1 MLDLSKRIFYIP
13 AFVYLFVFAI
23 VPFALTFYIAGL
35 LNDPGSYSAL
45 LSLPHLSQVVS
56 NTIIFAGGTAVFATL
71 LGTVLAILVDSRV
84 RGKRILSLMAY
95 LPYMIPFTASAL
107 IWTTIYDPLYG
118 PLDYFLSA
126 IGLAKVDWL
135 GNLSIQIFSATI
147 VSVWTAIPLAFLI
160 ILAGLSSVPKQVKE
174 AAMVDGMGA
183 FDYYGTQALPMAKGA
198 ILTAFLITL
207 ILAFGNFDLPYILNG
222 GLSYSMATLPFIVW
236 FYVFFQGFYAQGES
250 VAIILAAMVSIFAVL
265 LIKVNTGRGRA
276 RARRRIPIPR
286 IPNRLFEA
294 VIYVVSAATLI
305 FEAFPVYWM
314 FLVAFRSQTLDFV
327 TPPIIVPTKVITDSF
342 LSTAVQAEPY
352 LITTFAVAAV
362 TMVVTVFIAAPAAYS
377 ISRHGRRWLL
387 YLSIYLYSLPS
398 TTFVFGVYSILS
410 GTIFKGTILGGFNLI
425 NSWFA
430 LFLVYPVFTIPFTI
444 WTLSNFYDS
453 LPRHFEEAAMVD
465 GYSPIRSFYEIVMP
479 LARPGL
485 FATALISFI
494 ISWHLLLFPL
504 VLSQT
509 PYNYNF
515 PPTGSFTVTQFA
527 ANFDPQSLGVS
538 IGYDIWTQ
546 LASAGIILSIPVIL
560 LSLYTQSYLLKG
572 LYSGGT
578 KG

>member
-13 AFVYLFVFAI
+13 AFAYLFVFAI
-23 VPFALTFYIAGL
+23 VPFALTFYFAGII
-35 LNDPGSYSAL
+35 NDPGSVSTL
-45 LSLPHLSQVVS
+45 FTLPHLTQVVS
-56 NTIIFAGGTAVFATL
+56 NTVIFAGGTAVFATL
-71 LGTVLAILVDSRV
+71 LGTVLAILVDSRA
-84 RGKRILSLMAY
+84 RGKRILSLLSY

-118 PLDYFLSA
+118 PLDYILSA
-126 IGLAKVDWL
+126 LGLAKVDWL
-135 GNLSIQIFSATI
+135 GNLSIQIYSATI
-147 VSVWTAIPLAFLI
+147 VSIWTAIPLAFLI

-174 AAMVDGMGA
+174 AAVVDGMGT

-207 ILAFGNFDLPYILNG
+207 IIAFGNFDLPYILNG

-236 FYVFFQGFYAQGES
+236 FYIFFQGFISQGE
-250 VAIILAAMVSIFAVL
+250 AAGIILAALVSVLAVL
-265 LIKVNTGRGRA
+265 LIRVNTGKGGP
-276 RARRRIPIPR
+276 RRRIPIPR
-286 IPNRLFEA
+286 IPNRLFAA
-294 VIYVVSAATLI
+294 VIYVVSAVTLV

-314 FLVAFRSQTLDFV
+314 FLVAFRPQSLDFV
-327 TPPIIVPTKVITDSF
+327 TPPVIVPTKIITDAF
-342 LSTAVQAEPY
+342 LTTAVQAEPY
-352 LITTFAVAAV
+352 LITTFVVAVV
-362 TMVVTVFIAAPAAYS
+362 SMVVTVFIAAPAAYS
-377 ISRHGRRWLL
+377 VSRHGRKWLL

-410 GTIFKGTILGGFNLI
+410 GTVFKGTILGGFNLI
-425 NSWFA
+425 NSWFG

-444 WTLSNFYDS
+444 WTMSNFYDS
-453 LPRHFEEAAMVD
+453 LPRHFEEAAQVD
-465 GYSPIRSFYEIVMP
+465 GYSPIKSFYEIVMP

-509 PYNYNF
+509 PYNFNF

-527 ANFDPQSLGVS
+527 ANFDPQSLGAS
-538 IGYDIWTQ
+538 IGYNIWVQ

>member
-13 AFVYLFVFAI
+13 AVVYLFVFAL
-23 VPFALTFYIAGL
+23 VPFALTFYFAGII
-35 LNDPGSYSAL
+35 NDPGSVSTL
-45 LSLPHLSQVVS
+45 FTLPHLTQVVS
-56 NTIIFAGGTAVFATL
+56 NTVVFAGGTAVFATL
-71 LGTVLAILVDSRV
+71 LGTVLAILVDSRA
-84 RGKRILSLMAY
+84 RGKRILSLLSY

-118 PLDYFLSA
+118 PLDYILSA
-126 IGLAKVDWL
+126 LGLAKVDWL
-135 GNLSIQIFSATI
+135 GNLSIQIYSATI
-147 VSVWTAIPLAFLI
+147 VSIWTAIPLAFLI

-174 AAMVDGMGA
+174 AAVVDGMGT

-207 ILAFGNFDLPYILNG
+207 IIAFGNFDLPYILNG

-236 FYVFFQGFYAQGES
+236 FYIFFQGFISQGE
-250 VAIILAAMVSIFAVL
+250 AAGIILAAFVSVLAVL
-265 LIKVNTGRGRA
+265 LIRVNTGKGGS
-276 RARRRIPIPR
+276 RRRTPIPR
-286 IPNRLFEA
+286 IPNRLFAA
-294 VIYVVSAATLI
+294 VIYIVSAATLV

-314 FLVAFRSQTLDFV
+314 FLVAFRPQTLDFA
-327 TPPIIVPTKVITDSF
+327 TPPVIVPTKIITDAF
-342 LSTAVQAEPY
+342 LTTAVQAEPY
-352 LITTFAVAAV
+352 LITTFVVAVV
-362 TMVVTVFIAAPAAYS
+362 SMIVTVFIAAPAAYS
-377 ISRHGRRWLL
+377 VSRHGRKWLL

-410 GTIFKGTILGGFNLI
+410 GTVFKGTILGGFNLI
-425 NSWFA
+425 NSWLG

-444 WTLSNFYDS
+444 WTMSNFYDS
-453 LPRHFEEAAMVD
+453 LPRHFEEAAQVD

-485 FATALISFI
+485 CATALKSFI

-509 PYNYNF
+509 PYNFNF

-538 IGYDIWTQ
+538 IGYNIWVQ

>member
-13 AFVYLFVFAI
+13 AFVYLIIFALF
-23 VPFALTFYIAGL
+23 PFALSIYFSNLATNVSA
-35 LNDPGSYSAL
+35 YSQL
-45 LSLPHLSQVVS
+45 FTLPHLSQVVS

-71 LGTVLAILVDSRV
+71 LGMVLAILVDSV
-84 RGKRILSLMAY
+84 ARGKRILSLLGY

-118 PLDYFLSA
+118 PIDYFLTLL
-126 IGLAKVDWL
+126 GLAKVDWL

-147 VSVWTAIPLAFLI
+147 VSVWSAIPLAFLI

-174 AAMVDGMGA
+174 AAVVDGMGT

-207 ILAFGNFDLPYILNG
+207 IIAFGNFDLPYILNG

-236 FYVFFQGFYAQGES
+236 FYIFFQNFISQGL
-250 VAIILAAMVSIFAVL
+250 AAGIILAAFVSIFAIL
-265 LIKVNTGRGRA
+265 LIRVNSGRGRPG
-276 RARRRIPIPR
+276 RRIPIPR
-286 IPNRLFEA
+286 IPNRVFKA
-294 VIYVVSAATLI
+294 VIYVVSAGTLI

-314 FLVAFRSQTLDFV
+314 FLVALRPQPLDFV
-327 TPPIIVPTKVITDSF
+327 TPPIVLPSKIDVSSFIT
-342 LSTAVQAEPY
+342 TAVQSEPF
-352 LITTFAVAAV
+352 LITTFAAAVV

-377 ISRHGRRWLL
+377 VSRHGRRWLL
-387 YLSIYLYSLPS
+387 VLSIYLYSLPS
-398 TTFVFGVYSILS
+398 STFVFGVFYI
-410 GTIFKGTILGGFNLI
+410 IFHVGLLNT
-425 NSWFA
+425 WVA
-430 LFLVYPVFTIPFTI
+430 LFLTYPVFTIPFTI
-444 WTLSNFYDS
+444 WTMSNFYDS
-453 LPRHFEEAAMVD
+453 LPRHFEEAAFVD

-509 PYNYNF
+509 PYMYNF
-515 PPTGSFTVTQFA
+515 PPTGSSTVTLFA
-527 ANFDPQSLGVS
+527 ANFDPQSLGAS
-538 IGYDIWTQ
+538 IGYNIWAQ

>member
-1 MLDLSKRIFYIP
+1 MLDLSRRIFYLP
-13 AFVYLFVFAI
+13 AFVYLVIFAI
-23 VPFALTFYIAGL
+23 IPFALSVYFSGL
-35 LNDPGSYSAL
+35 ASDPTAYSQIFNI
-45 LSLPHLSQVVS
+45 PHLSQVII
-56 NTIIFAGGTAVFATL
+56 NTVIFSGGTAVFATL
-71 LGTVLAILVDSRV
+71 LGMTLAILVDSRV
-84 RGKRILSLMAY
+84 RGKRLLSLMGY

-107 IWTTIYDPLYG
+107 IWTTLYDQLYG
-118 PLDYFLSA
+118 PLDYLLS
-126 IGLAKVDWL
+126 IVGLPRVDWL

-147 VSVWTAIPLAFLI
+147 VSVWSAIPLAFLI

-174 AAMVDGMGA
+174 AAEVDGMGT
-183 FDYYGTQALPMAKGA
+183 FDYYVTQALPMAKGA

-207 ILAFGNFDLPYILNG
+207 IIAFGNFDLPYILNG

-236 FYVFFQGFYAQGES
+236 FYIFYQGFISQGL
-250 VAIILAAMVSIFAVL
+250 AAGIILAALVSIFAVL
-265 LIKVNTGRGRA
+265 LIRVNSGRGKA
-276 RARRRIPIPR
+276 GRRIPLPR
-286 IPNRLFEA
+286 IPNRVFELI
-294 VIYVVSAATLI
+294 IYVVSAATLI
-305 FEAFPVYWM
+305 FEMFPVYWM
-314 FLVAFRSQTLDFV
+314 VLVAFRPQTLDFV
-327 TPPIIVPTKVITDSF
+327 SPPILVPTKIIADTF
-342 LSTAVQAEPY
+342 LATAVQAEPY

-362 TMVVTVFIAAPAAYS
+362 AMIITVFVAAPAAYAV
-377 ISRHGRRWLL
+377 SRHGRKWLL
-387 YLSIYLYSLPS
+387 VLSIYLYSLPS
-398 TTFVFGVYSILS
+398 TTFVFGVYYIMYR
-410 GTIFKGTILGGFNLI
+410 LGLLNTWL
-425 NSWFA
+425 A
-430 LFLVYPVFTIPFTI
+430 LFLVYPVFTIPFTT

-509 PYNYNF
+509 PYNFNF

-527 ANFDPQSLGVS
+527 ANFDPQSLGAS
-538 IGYDIWTQ
+538 IGYNIWVQ
-546 LASAGIILSIPVIL
+546 LASAGIILSIPVII
-560 LSLYTQSYLLKG
+560 LSLYTQGYLLKG

>member
-1 MLDLSKRIFYIP
+1 MLGLSRRIFYLP
-13 AFVYLFVFAI
+13 AFVYLIIFALL
-23 VPFALTFYIAGL
+23 PFALSIYFSGL
-35 LNDPGSYSAL
+35 ATDPSAYSAL
-45 LSLPHLSQVVS
+45 FTLPHLPEVVF
-56 NTIIFAGGTAVFATL
+56 NTVVFAGGTAIFATL
-71 LGTVLAILVDSRV
+71 LGTTLAILVDSRV
-84 RGKRILSLMAY
+84 RGKRILSLMSY
-95 LPYMIPFTASAL
+95 VPYMIPFTASAL
-107 IWTTIYDPLYG
+107 IWTTIFDPLYG

-126 IGLAKVDWL
+126 VGLAKVNWL

-147 VSVWTAIPLAFLI
+147 VSIWSSMPLAFLI

-174 AAMVDGMGA
+174 AAVVDGMG
-183 FDYYGTQALPMAKGA
+183 FYDYYGTQALPMAKGA

-207 ILAFGNFDLPYILNG
+207 IIAFGNFDLPYILNG

-236 FYVFFQGFYAQGES
+236 FYIFFQGFISQGL
-250 VAIILAAMVSIFAVL
+250 AAGIILAALVSIFAIL
-265 LIKVNTGRGRA
+265 LIRVNAGRGKA
-276 RARRRIPIPR
+276 GRRIPFPR
-286 IPNRLFEA
+286 IPNRVFEL
-294 VIYVVSAATLI
+294 VVYVVSAATLL
-305 FEAFPVYWM
+305 FEIFPVYWM
-314 FLVAFRSQTLDFV
+314 FLVAFRPQPLDFE
-327 TPPIIVPTKVITDSF
+327 TPPIVVPTKLTADSF
-342 LSTAVQAEPY
+342 LTTAIQSEPY
-352 LITTFAVAAV
+352 LITTFAVAIVA
-362 TMVVTVFIAAPAAYS
+362 MVITVFIAAPAAYS
-377 ISRHGRRWLL
+377 ISRYGSKWLL
-387 YLSIYLYSLPS
+387 VLSIYLYSLPS
-398 TTFVFGVYSILS
+398 TTFVFGVYY
-410 GTIFKGTILGGFNLI
+410 IFSRTNLL
-425 NSWFA
+425 NTWLA

-453 LPRHFEEAAMVD
+453 LPRHFEEAATVD

-509 PYNYNF
+509 PYMYNF
-515 PPTGSFTVTQFA
+515 PPTGSFTVTLFA
-527 ANFDPQSLGVS
+527 ANFDPESLGAAV
-538 IGYDIWTQ
+538 GYNIWVQ

>member
-1 MLDLSKRIFYIP
+1 MSSKEKHLFDLSRRIFYIP
-13 AFVYLFVFAI
+13 AFVYLVVFALL
-23 VPFALTFYIAGL
+23 PFALSVYFSGL
-35 LNDPGSYSAL
+35 ATDPASYSQL
-45 LSLPHLSQVVS
+45 FTLPHLPQVVS
-56 NTIIFAGGTAVFATL
+56 NTVIFAGGTAIFATL
-71 LGTVLAILVDSRV
+71 LGMVLAILVDSRV
-84 RGKRILSLMAY
+84 RGKRVLSLMGY

-118 PLDYFLSA
+118 PVDYFLSLL
-126 IGLAKVDWL
+126 GLAKVDWL

-147 VSVWTAIPLAFLI
+147 VSVWSAIPLAFLI
-160 ILAGLSSVPKQVKE
+160 ILAGLTSVPKQVKE
-174 AAMVDGMGA
+174 AAVVDGMGT

-207 ILAFGNFDLPYILNG
+207 IIAFGNFDLPYILNG

-236 FYVFFQGFYAQGES
+236 FYIFYQDFISQGLAAG
-250 VAIILAAMVSIFAVL
+250 IILAALVSIFAVL
-265 LIKVNTGRGRA
+265 LIRVNSGRGKVG
-276 RARRRIPIPR
+276 RRLPLPR
-286 IPNRLFEA
+286 VPNRIFEA

-305 FEAFPVYWM
+305 FEVFPVYWM
-314 FLVAFRSQTLDFV
+314 FLVAFRPQPLDFV
-327 TPPIIVPTKVITDSF
+327 TPPIVLPSKIDVSSFIT
-342 LSTAVQAEPY
+342 TAVQSEPY
-352 LITTFAVAAV
+352 LIATFAAAAV
-362 TMVVTVFIAAPAAYS
+362 AMVITVFVAAPAAYS
-377 ISRHGRRWLL
+377 VSRHGRKWLL
-387 YLSIYLYSLPS
+387 VLSIYLYSLPS
-398 TTFVFGVYSILS
+398 STFVFGVFYI
-410 GTIFKGTILGGFNLI
+410 IFHVGLLNTWL
-425 NSWFA
+425 A
-430 LFLVYPVFTIPFTI
+430 LFLTYPVFTIPFTI
-444 WTLSNFYDS
+444 WTMSNFYDS

-509 PYNYNF
+509 PYMYNF
-515 PPTGSFTVTQFA
+515 PPTGSSTVTLFA
-527 ANFDPQSLGVS
+527 ANFDPQSLGAS
-538 IGYDIWTQ
+538 IGYNIWAQ